1 MKKIIISLDGH
12 SGCGKSTLAKLIAEH
27 LKFTYI
33 DSGAMYRAMTL
44 YLRENK
50 LINSKNEL
58 KSDFSNYLNDIK
70 IDFSKV
76 DIDGKTW
83 VRLNDE
89 IVESEIRSI
98 SISNLV
104 SVVSQSPVIR
114 NKLISLQ
121 QSYGLK
127 ENVVMDGRD
136 IGTVVFPNA
145 QLKFWLTAS
154 ADKRANR
161 RFLEYQLNGDDIA
174 FEKVRENIINRD
186 KLDENRNISPLIKP
200 YDSIEIDNSDL
211 TIDETFQTALLHIN
225 KFL

>member
-50 LINSKNEL
+50 LINRKNEL